1 MGDSFNKKEREK
13 KKQKRRKEKAEKK
26 LKQKLEGKS
35 TEEFMYVDENG
46 NLTPVK
52 PDPSKKQEIN
62 IEDIQI
68 RVPKDSELEELD
80 LERKGTVKFFN
91 HDKGFGFIIDDQTK
105 ESYFVHVNNLIDEIT
120 DQNQVVFEV
129 GNGPKGPIAIN
140 VKLIAK

>member
-35 TEEFMYVDENG
+35 NEEFMYVDENG
-46 NLTPVK
+46 NLTPIK

-68 RVPKDSELEELD
+68 RVPKDSEMEEVD
-80 LERKGTVKFFN
+80 AEREGTVKFFN
-91 HDKGFGFIIDDQTK
+91 HDKGYGFIVDNKTK
-105 ESYFVHVNNLIDEIT
+105 DSYFVHVNNLIDSVK
-120 DQNQVVFEV
+120 DQDRVIFEV
-129 GNGPKGPIAIN
+129 GTGPKGPIAIN
-140 VKLIAK
+140 VKVK